1 MRNSQSVRAEKR
13 APGAP
18 GAKAAPERRPVP
30 PRAPEKASPR
40 RAPKAAARPRGGRA
54 GRTPGHSALDR
65 ARVRLRRAWD
75 RPLTGYYLVA
85 GSAALIA
92 GLGLVMVFSSSQIQA
107 LRSGLPPTYYLRRQI
122 MAAVIGAALALPAAR
137 MPVKA
142 HRLLAFPLLAGSV
155 LLLALVQVPGLGR
168 TVNGNTNWLD
178 LGGPFVLQ
186 PSEFAK
192 VAFVVWGADL
202 LARKQQHKLLDQW
215 KHLLVPLVP
224 GALLLLGLMML
235 GGDMG
240 TAVIL
245 CAVLFG
251 LLWLAGAPPRLF
263 GAALTGAALLAT
275 LLIMTAPHRVSRF
288 ACLGASDP
296 GPNDQ
301 CWQVVHGLYALSTG
315 GLFGNGIGASVE
327 KWGQL
332 PEPHTDF
339 IFAITGEE
347 LGLVGTL
354 SVLAL
359 FAALFAGGLRIAA
372 RHKDPFVRLAAGGI
386 ITWVGAQS
394 FINLGG
400 VLGLVPVAGVPLPL
414 FSYGGSSLI
423 ATLYAVG
430 ILLAATR
437 SEPAVRAALDG
448 RGRRMRTALLR
459 RPGRRR

>member
-13 APGAP
+13 APRPP
-18 GAKAAPERRPVP
+18 GAKAAPERRQTPRVPEPVG
-30 PRAPEKASPR
+30 
-40 RAPKAAARPRGGRA
+40 RPRD
-54 GRTPGHSALDR
+54 GRTGWVSAPAALAHR
-65 ARVRLRRAWD
+65 ARTRLRRAWD

-107 LRSGLPPTYYLRRQI
+107 LRSGLPATYFLRRQI
-122 MAAVIGAALALPAAR
+122 MFAVIGAALALPAAR
-137 MPVKA
+137 MPMKA
-142 HRLLAFPLLAGSV
+142 HRWLAYPLLAGSV
-155 LLLALVQVPGLGR
+155 LLMALVQVPGLGR

-202 LARKQQHKLLDQW
+202 LARKQQHKLLGQW

-251 LLWLAGAPPRLF
+251 LLWLTGAPLRLF
-263 GAALTGAALLAT
+263 VAALTGTALLAT
-275 LLIMTAPHRVSRF
+275 VLIMTAPHRVSRF
-288 ACLGASDP
+288 ACLGATDP

-339 IFAITGEE
+339 IFAVTGEE
-347 LGLVGTL
+347 LGLFGTL

-359 FAALFAGGLRIAA
+359 FAALFAGGLRIAT
-372 RHKDPFVRLAAGGI
+372 RRSDPFVRLAAGSVV
-386 ITWVGAQS
+386 TWLAVQA

-400 VLGLVPVAGVPLPL
+400 VLGLVPIAGVPLPL

-430 ILLAATR
+430 LLLAAAR
-437 SEPAVRAALDG
+437 SEPAVRKALEG
-448 RGRRMRTALLR
+448 RGRRVRSALLPR
-459 RPGRRR
+459 RAGRRR